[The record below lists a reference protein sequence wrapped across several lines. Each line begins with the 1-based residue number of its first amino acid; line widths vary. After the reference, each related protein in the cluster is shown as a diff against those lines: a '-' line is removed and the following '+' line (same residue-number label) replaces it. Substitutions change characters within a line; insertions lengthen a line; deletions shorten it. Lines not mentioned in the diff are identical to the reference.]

1 MYLIIDGDD
10 VGRELERYV
19 LTQDLSGLQIFTE
32 LVTTLLNGIGTEAE
46 SLGGKVVWKAGDS
59 LILEFNNSN
68 IKKITSLV
76 KKLKEKVAFSMG
88 SGNELRDAW
97 VALKFAKAHKPS
109 SVNFMDG
116 KFEFLM

>member
-10 VGRELERYV
+10 IGRELERHV
-19 LTQDLSGLQIFTE
+19 LTQDIPGLQIFTE

-59 LILEFNNSN
+59 LILEFNNFN
-68 IKKITSLV
+68 IKKITPMV
-76 KKLKEKVAFSMG
+76 KKLEGKVAFSLG

-109 SVNFMDG
+109 AVYFQDG